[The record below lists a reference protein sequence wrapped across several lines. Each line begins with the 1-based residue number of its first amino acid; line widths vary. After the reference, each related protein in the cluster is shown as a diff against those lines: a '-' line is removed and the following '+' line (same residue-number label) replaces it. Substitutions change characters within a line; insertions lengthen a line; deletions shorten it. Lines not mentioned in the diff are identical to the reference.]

1 MDLKESLIV
10 LLLGLAMGLGIAA
23 ALHEVGRDDCEKN
36 LSRTEK
42 CIGIWIPEK
51 EKLNVDTAN

>member
-10 LLLGLAMGLGIAA
+10 LLLGLAIGLGIAA

-36 LSRTEK
+36 LPRTEK
-42 CIGIWIPEK
+42 CIRIWIPEK
-51 EKLNVDTAN
+51 EKP

>member
-1 MDLKESLIV
+1 MDLKENLIV
-10 LLLGLAMGLGIAA
+10 LLLGLAIGLGIAA

-36 LSRTEK
+36 LPRTEK
-42 CIGIWIPEK
+42 CIRIWIPEK